1 MSKRIISLILAIAVM
16 LSLCTMVSAAYSQDE
31 TGAYELGI
39 LKAIGI
45 VGSEVNTS
53 DVITRGSILSIMLK
67 LANYDDIT
75 YDISQIYSDVP
86 LTSSYASDVYMAT
99 SLGII
104 SGSTDGNFYPDNPLN
119 SANAVKML
127 VCVMGYGKKAEA
139 VGGYPSGY
147 YSVARSLKMK
157 ISGSENLT
165 MGDLSVMIYSLLDV
179 RTAEISGVADD
190 GYVSYKSGKTLLEQ
204 MDMKKYEGVFC
215 ANSAENIYGKPAA
228 GEGKIMVGENA
239 VFSDNSYDE
248 LLGCYVNAYTRLDM
262 NDTAYLLYMEA
273 TDTDIASCSYDEIAN
288 SSSVLSD
295 MKLKVYRESTS
306 RKQEYDLENDVC
318 ILYNGI
324 ISDVYTDSIFELSS
338 GNVTL
343 IDNDQNGKYDV
354 VKIQVSDDI
363 IASGY
368 NKIAEIIT
376 SKYGAGVNISS
387 ENRCDGFKIVDTSG
401 KEVNPE
407 SILVWDIVSAYYDKP
422 SAYDNRKLTK
432 VVVSKNTVSGLIE
445 SISQDSVEIEG
456 AEYGLSPEFVSGG
469 DLINIEAGT
478 SGTFYL
484 NLNGEI
490 FAAKADML
498 ADVETKT
505 GILIDGAVGKG
516 LLPEISVKIYDYT
529 DEMITPKLADKVK
542 LDGERYT
549 DEECFTALAPRGKV
563 SRQLIRYTFNA
574 EGKINYI
581 DTCYRGENENENTL
595 ERVHAVTDDSIR
607 YRAGLSSFDGIY
619 NVDVNSTKMFSQ
631 PKDITDDDSYT
642 SAVGTLTDD
651 GIYSAD
657 VYITGNP
664 YCAYAVVFDEAGS
677 SNLKETEMFLVTRVT
692 RVIDEFDEEVYKLY
706 VLGQSATTEFYM
718 EEDVYNKHQVSMG
731 DIVCFST
738 KNQNRISDLLVIY
751 DLSEDKFF
759 SETNPYGEYA
769 ANQRVIMFSPY
780 EKKESWV
787 SISCGEPSEVT
798 DPRKLESRNVDKYRK
813 YVWDIKMKTAR
824 EATAADIADYVSAGN
839 SCSKVFISE
848 AAAWPK
854 MCIIYN

>member
-239 VFSDNSYDE
+239 GFSDNSYDE
-248 LLGCYVNAYTRLDM
+248 LLGCYVTAYTRLEM

-478 SGTFYL
+478 S
-484 NLNGEI
+484 
-490 FAAKADML
+490 
-498 ADVETKT
+498 
-505 GILIDGAVGKG
+505 
-516 LLPEISVKIYDYT
+516 
-529 DEMITPKLADKVK
+529 
-542 LDGERYT
+542 
-549 DEECFTALAPRGKV
+549 
-563 SRQLIRYTFNA
+563 
-574 EGKINYI
+574 
-581 DTCYRGENENENTL
+581 
-595 ERVHAVTDDSIR
+595 
-607 YRAGLSSFDGIY
+607 
-619 NVDVNSTKMFSQ
+619 
-631 PKDITDDDSYT
+631 
-642 SAVGTLTDD
+642 
-651 GIYSAD
+651 
-657 VYITGNP
+657 
-664 YCAYAVVFDEAGS
+664 
-677 SNLKETEMFLVTRVT
+677 
-692 RVIDEFDEEVYKLY
+692 
-706 VLGQSATTEFYM
+706 
-718 EEDVYNKHQVSMG
+718 
-731 DIVCFST
+731 
-738 KNQNRISDLLVIY
+738 
-751 DLSEDKFF
+751 
-759 SETNPYGEYA
+759 
-769 ANQRVIMFSPY
+769 
-780 EKKESWV
+780 
-787 SISCGEPSEVT
+787 
-798 DPRKLESRNVDKYRK
+798 
-813 YVWDIKMKTAR
+813 
-824 EATAADIADYVSAGN
+824 
-839 SCSKVFISE
+839 
-848 AAAWPK
+848 
-854 MCIIYN
+854 